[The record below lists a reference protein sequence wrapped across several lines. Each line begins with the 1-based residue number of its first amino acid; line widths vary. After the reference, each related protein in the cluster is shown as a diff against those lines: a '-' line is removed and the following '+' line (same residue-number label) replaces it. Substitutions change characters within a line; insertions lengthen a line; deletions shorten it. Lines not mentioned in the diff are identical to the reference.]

1 MSETLKAC
9 ASAAMVLIGT
19 VAGAIGFELDG
30 DMLTNVVS
38 AACVLIATAWGVWHN
53 HNFTK
58 AAQEGQK
65 VVDELKCWEEE

>member
-9 ASAAMVLIGT
+9 ASATVVLIGT

-65 VVDELKCWEEE
+65 VVDGIKGGDAE